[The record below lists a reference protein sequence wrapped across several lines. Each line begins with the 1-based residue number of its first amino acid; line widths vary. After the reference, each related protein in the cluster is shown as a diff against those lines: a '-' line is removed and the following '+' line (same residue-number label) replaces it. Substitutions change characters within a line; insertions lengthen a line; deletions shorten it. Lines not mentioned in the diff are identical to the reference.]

1 MVALLSALRHKILM
15 RATASGRVC
24 SNREQIRALM
34 KMPCGVRVPPRAG
47 NEGSRLWILGE
58 IRRAHL
64 VRGVNRL
71 DSEYQKNGD
80 GVVHGGSGLTTQ
92 AQRPGA
98 REATIATATP
108 PPGSLQRM
116 VRRRGHVQLFPEY
129 HEGRSA
135 SEPKNCQSSNVSM
148 NSCRS
153 YRA

>member
-1 MVALLSALRHKILM
+1 M
-15 RATASGRVC
+15 RATAAGRVG

-34 KMPCGVRVPPRAG
+34 KMPCGVRVPSRAG

-64 VRGVNRL
+64 VSGVNRL

-98 REATIATATP
+98 RDATIATAML
-108 PPGSLQRM
+108 PPGSLHI
-116 VRRRGHVQLFPEY
+116 VRRHGSHGEW
-129 HEGRSA
+129 
-135 SEPKNCQSSNVSM
+135 
-148 NSCRS
+148 
-153 YRA
+153 